1 MGENIAAGQT
11 TSQAVVD
18 AWKGSSGH
26 RANMLGSWEDVG
38 VGYEYLANDTGG
50 VNYHHYR
57 TMDFGTP
64 SDALLA

>member
-1 MGENIAAGQT
+1 
-11 TSQAVVD
+11 
-18 AWKGSSGH
+18 
-26 RANMLGSWEDVG
+26 MLGSWEDVG